1 VFLNT
6 DFHKGAGGKADV
18 EIAQGRAVIDAA
30 KQARCP
36 DAKQIQLSWRPAWC
50 TQALLYVMAR
60 GPLDSGRCS
69 LSCLDTCFQRL
80 CCLIWF
86 C

>member
-36 DAKQIQLSWRPAWC
+36 DAKQIQLSWRSGWC
-50 TQALLYVMAR
+50 TQLL
-60 GPLDSGRCS
+60 
-69 LSCLDTCFQRL
+69 
-80 CCLIWF
+80 
-86 C
+86 